1 MSFSPSKYFLT
12 GLLLL
17 VVLAAC
23 KKTSSYNAGVLL
35 YNGSWSLPAL
45 SAQWSGNAIV
55 SGSLAQGV
63 VSGTADSPYVP
74 VPAGTNL
81 VTIIAGANTLLD
93 KNIYT
98 GTDTYNSFVVFD
110 TSAVSSS
117 PQVLQLT
124 DDLSIP
130 DTAQLKFRV
139 LHLVPDTIKIDT
151 WLVNGTSDSLRL
163 DTAGAFIGKDAGA
176 IASGLQTFTSTSF
189 HGGSYSVKV
198 KKSGTEQLYASLPAQ
213 SFLVQ
218 GIYTFVFSG
227 LTNGSGAAALKV
239 SVVRSSKF

>member
-1 MSFSPSKYFLT
+1 MNFPISRYLLT
-12 GLLLL
+12 GLLWLA
-17 VVLAAC
+17 VLAGC

-45 SAQWSGNAIV
+45 SAKWSGNAII
-55 SGSLAQGV
+55 SGTLAQGGL
-63 VSGTADSPYVP
+63 SGTADSPYVP

-81 VTIIAGANTLLD
+81 VTVIAGANTLLD

-98 GTDTYNSFVVFD
+98 GTNTYNSFIVFD
-110 TSAVSSS
+110 TSAVSPS

-130 DTAQLKFRV
+130 DTALLKFRV

-176 IASGLQTFTSTSF
+176 SASALQTFATTSF
-189 HGGSYSVKV
+189 HGGSYRVKV

-213 SFLVQ
+213 NFLEQ
-218 GIYTFVFSG
+218 GIYTFIFSG
-227 LTNGSGAAALKV
+227 QTNGIAAAALKV
-239 SVVRSSKF
+239 SVLRSSKF

>member
-1 MSFSPSKYFLT
+1 MNFSTSKYFLT

-17 VVLAAC
+17 CVFTAC

-45 SAQWSGNAIV
+45 SAKWSGNAIA
-55 SGSLAQGV
+55 SGSLAQGA
-63 VSGTADSPYVP
+63 VSGRADSPYVP

-81 VTIIAGANTLLD
+81 VTVIAGTNTLLD

-124 DDLSIP
+124 DDLTKP

-163 DTAGAFIGKDAGA
+163 DTAGVFIGKDAGA
-176 IASGLQTFTSTSF
+176 AASSLQTFTAATF
-189 HGGSYSVKV
+189 HGGNYAVKV
-198 KKSGTEQLYASLPAQ
+198 KKSGTQQVYAVLPAQ
-213 SFLVQ
+213 TILEQ
-218 GIYTFVFSG
+218 GIYTVIFSG

-239 SVVRSSKF
+239 SVLRSSKF